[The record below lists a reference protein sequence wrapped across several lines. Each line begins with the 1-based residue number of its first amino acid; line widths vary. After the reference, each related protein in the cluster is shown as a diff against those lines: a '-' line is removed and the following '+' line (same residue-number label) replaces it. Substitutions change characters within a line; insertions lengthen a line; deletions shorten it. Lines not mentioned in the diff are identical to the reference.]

1 MVKILLLVDGS
12 AFTTKAAQYLA
23 DHFGVLKGKLELQLL
38 HVTHPV
44 PRAVGV
50 GKLGDG
56 KGLISSF
63 YADEGVAA
71 LAPAEEILK
80 KAKLAFTYTHEVGD
94 VGKNVRA
101 FTEKNQIDLLV
112 MGSHGHGALKSL
124 LMGSTA
130 TKVLASCKV
139 PVLVVR

>member
-12 AFTTKAAQYLA
+12 AFTTKAAQYLV

-38 HVTHPV
+38 HVTQPV

-80 KAKLAFTYTHEVGD
+80 KAKLAFTYTHDVGD
-94 VGKNVRA
+94 VGKKVRA
-101 FTEKNQIDLLV
+101 LLV
-112 MGSHGHGALKSL
+112 MGSHGHGALKGL